1 MLSPSALCSQSRI
14 SGDKAITQRGQLI
27 LGDGSTITGEHFG
40 APVSRAG
47 EVVFN
52 TGMVGYPEAMTDPSY
67 RGQILV
73 LTYPLVGNYGVPING
88 SSARPDMPELH
99 ALESG
104 HIQISGLIVST
115 ATREYSHW
123 TALAS
128 LDSWLKQNGVPA
140 LCGVDT
146 RALTKKLRIQG
157 CMLGKLLCEEED
169 TPWDDPN
176 RRNLVSEVS
185 LRHPQFYRT
194 QGKRKVILLDLGCKE
209 SILLC
214 LLKRKL
220 DVLRVPWNFDWSQEE
235 AHGIVLSNGPGD
247 PKMCAETISFIRR
260 GLDRNIPILGI
271 CLGHQLLALAAGAD
285 TTKMK
290 YGHRGQNQPC
300 LEVGTRRCFITSQN
314 HGFAV
319 NHQTLPPEWK
329 PWFFNAND
337 GTNEGMRHRTL
348 PILSVQFHPEASPGP
363 VDTGFVF
370 DEFVSLLNRDR

>member
-1 MLSPSALCSQSRI
+1 MTPDLVRSRNMVSREKTI
-14 SGDKAITQRGQLI
+14 MQRGQLM
-27 LGDGSTITGEHFG
+27 LADGSTIIGEHFG
-40 APVSRAG
+40 ASISTAG

-73 LTYPLVGNYGVPING
+73 LTYPLVGNYGVPVNG
-88 SSARPDMPELH
+88 SSGQPGKPELQ
-99 ALESG
+99 ALESDR
-104 HIQISGLIVST
+104 IQISGLVVST
-115 ATREYSHW
+115 LAREYSHW

-128 LDSWLKQNGVPA
+128 LDSWLKQSGVPA

-146 RALTKKLRIQG
+146 RALTKKLRTRG

-176 RRNLVSEVS
+176 RRNLVAEVS
-185 LRHPQFYRT
+185 LDRPRWYPTR
-194 QGKRKVILLDLGCKE
+194 GKRKVILLDLGCKE
-209 SILLC
+209 SILRC
-214 LLKRKL
+214 LLKREL
-220 DVLRVPWNFDWSQEE
+220 DVLRVPWNFDWSREE
-235 AHGIVLSNGPGD
+235 ADGIVLSNGPGD
-247 PKMCAETISFIRR
+247 PKMCAEAISSIRR
-260 GLDRNIPILGI
+260 GFDRDIPVLGI

-285 TTKMK
+285 TSKMK

-319 NHQTLPPEWK
+319 NDQTLPPEWK

-337 GTNEGMRHRTL
+337 GTNEGMRHRSL

-370 DEFVSLLNRDR
+370 DEFANLLNRDR